1 MCRKGLLSGGS
12 FHTYGEKNTSGKYC
26 VRACVQAREGR
37 KSRRQP
43 FSVKK
48 KKKKDL
54 REEAEKKRT
63 SVSRSVCKCR

>member
-48 KKKKDL
+48 KKKK
-54 REEAEKKRT
+54 
-63 SVSRSVCKCR
+63 RSS